1 MAIENVLYASDKDK
15 RGLLVISFFKWISE
29 PGDFEG
35 CFNIPKIRCTYYT
48 GWAKS
53 HCAPYLQMIKLPH
66 SYYYCYNKWP
76 MWLLTCMVTF
86 FPLSHPSLSNA
97 LQHFLEYK
105 HVQILTGVNMKIVL
119 CLEAQVFL
127 VEQVLPDADQYTDK
141 VQQNFAGNYPN
152 TAFTHHSAVW
162 WLNAKFHETG
172 SQLCMCQCLAGQQ

>member
-1 MAIENVLYASDKDK
+1 
-15 RGLLVISFFKWISE
+15 
-29 PGDFEG
+29 
-35 CFNIPKIRCTYYT
+35 
-48 GWAKS
+48 
-53 HCAPYLQMIKLPH
+53 
-66 SYYYCYNKWP
+66 
-76 MWLLTCMVTF
+76 MVTF

-127 VEQVLPDADQYTDK
+127 VEQVLRDADQYTDK
-141 VQQNFAGNYPN
+141 VQQNFAGNYPD

-172 SQLCMCQCLAGQQ
+172 SVVHVPMSGRPAVVTEKNIMDILDHIMQSP